1 MKKFLIILF
10 SVVLTGY
17 LSGQTPN
24 YQLVFSEDFD
34 STSLNLNKWNIS
46 TGYAPNQE
54 KQYYT
59 DGNNNI
65 RVENGQLIITGK
77 KENAVTDRN
86 YTSGKITSKGK
97 GFIKY
102 GKVEARISVPAG
114 RGTWPAFWM
123 MPEFNT
129 YGTWPRS
136 GEIDIME
143 HIGSDPRM
151 TSHAV
156 HTYYKNGSLGNNW
169 FNRQYKDSMENQFH
183 VYALEW
189 DADMMKFY
197 IDGVKSTSLYRNF
210 TEDYRGWPFDH
221 EFYVILNLAI
231 GGTMGGTI
239 DDAIFNNPVELKV
252 DYVRM
257 YQLVSANTEMEMT
270 AKPFVSNLFK
280 DVIQFTNDKPMQV
293 KLFSANGLCIFD
305 ETVEPNGSI
314 RTSSFP
320 SGIYLLNTEEN
331 TYKMIK

>member
-1 MKKFLIILF
+1 MKKILILLF
-10 SVVLTGY
+10 NLVLTW
-17 LSGQTPN
+17 SMTGQTPN

-34 STSLNLNKWNIS
+34 STALNLNKWNIS

-59 DGNNNI
+59 NGNNI

-77 KENAVTDRN
+77 KENAVADRN

-102 GKVEARISVPAG
+102 GKVEASISVPAG

-123 MPEFNT
+123 MPENNI

-169 FNRQYKDSMENQFH
+169 YNRQYKDSMENKFH

-257 YQLVSANTEMEMT
+257 YQLVSSNAEMEMKD
-270 AKPFVSNLFK
+270 KPFISNQFK
-280 DVIQFTNDKPMQV
+280 DNIQFTNDQALAV
-293 KLFSANGLCIFD
+293 GLFTINGMCLYNGM
-305 ETVEPNGSI
+305 VEPYGQI
-314 RTSSFP
+314 DTSTFP
-320 SGIYLLNTEEN
+320 PGIYLLKTAGS
-331 TYKMIK
+331 TFKMIK